1 MIAGVSAITEEK
13 VTNTT
18 PCNEMPYVEDAV
30 RFGQGGLNNMT
41 NLATIV
47 HNNHLR
53 HGNTKCYMMMLDTH
67 EHLGDLGVGFS
78 LTEPLVKTI
87 C

>member
-1 MIAGVSAITEEK
+1 
-13 VTNTT
+13 
-18 PCNEMPYVEDAV
+18 MPYVEDAV
-30 RFGQGGLNNMT
+30 RFGQGGLDSMT

-47 HNNHLR
+47 CNDHLR
-53 HGNTKCYMMMLDTH
+53 HGNTKCYMTMLDAH